1 MIHTRNGRRRRQ
13 ADWSNHIDTAIFD
26 LMNGNIP
33 EMLQKSIVQTKPL
46 SNIIKRENS
55 FVIEMAVP
63 GIGKD
68 QININVDKDQLVVSA
83 EVEHKLKEGET
94 YSKNEFNYN
103 KFERKFDLGDMID
116 QKKIE
121 AKFENGLLIITL
133 HVKEEKD
140 TTIKVDIQ

>member
-1 MIHTRNGRRRRQ
+1 MIHTRNGRTRRQ
-13 ADWSNHIDTAIFD
+13 ADWTNQIDNAIFD

-33 EMLQKSIVQTKPL
+33 EILHKSMVQTKPL

-63 GIGKD
+63 GLSKE
-68 QININVDKDQLVVSA
+68 QINISVDKDQLVVSA
-83 EVEHKLKEGET
+83 DVERKLNEGET
-94 YSKNEFNYN
+94 YSKNEFNYQ
-103 KFERKFDLGDMID
+103 KFERKFNLGDMID
-116 QKKIE
+116 QNKIE
-121 AKFENGLLIITL
+121 AKFENGLLIVML

>member
-1 MIHTRNGRRRRQ
+1 MIHTRKRRRRRHD
-13 ADWSNHIDTAIFD
+13 DWTNHIDSAIID

-33 EMLQKSIVQTKPL
+33 EILHKSMVQTKPL

-55 FVIEMAVP
+55 FLIEMAVP
-63 GIGKD
+63 GLTKD
-68 QININVDKDQLVVSA
+68 QISISVDKDQLVISA
-83 EVEHKLKEGET
+83 DVAHKLEEGESYT
-94 YSKNEFNYN
+94 KNEFDY
-103 KFERKFDLGDMID
+103 RKFDRRFNLGDNID
-116 QKKIE
+116 ASKIE

>member
-1 MIHTRNGRRRRQ
+1 MIHTRNGRRRQ

-68 QININVDKDQLVVSA
+68 QININVNKDQLVVSA

>member
-1 MIHTRNGRRRRQ
+1 MIHTRNGRRRQ